1 MAAEIIAKNSEVLE
15 KSTPSPQDYVVD
27 KEKILPKLDRGV
39 IQSKADKITV
49 FEEAMA
55 ISRQTPGP

>member
-39 IQSKADKITV
+39 IQS
-49 FEEAMA
+49 
-55 ISRQTPGP
+55 